1 MTHEEFIVE
10 VAKRLGWAEEK
21 TSGIVGTI
29 IDVVST
35 ELKMNNPVIIDHFGT
50 LKTDIQSEYILVNPE
65 TKERHLMPPAVEIIF
80 DVLSLENGEDSL
92 PDAGFIP
99 DEVLYNEVNS
109 AFSQFEPTLLNE
121 GVQFSGIFEIVDGGQ
136 EEETGIEI
144 PELSHLEDEQILL
157 SEDIFQSEPQLEP
170 ELEVEGPFMS
180 DEPVEKELIPQIQ
193 SADVELSPP
202 RYRSHRKMRHNKKI
216 PSVWIP
222 IAGGVAIVVA
232 ALFFFKGDGN
242 R

>member
-1 MTHEEFIVE
+1 MTHEEFIAE
-10 VAKRLGWAEEK
+10 VTRRLGWPEER

-29 IDVVST
+29 IDVVSA

-50 LKTDIQSEYILVNPE
+50 LKTDIQPEYILVNPE

-80 DVLSLENGEDSL
+80 DGLPSENGEDSL
-92 PDAGFIP
+92 ANVGFTP
-99 DEVLYNEVNS
+99 DEALYNEVNS

-121 GVQFSGIFEIVDGGQ
+121 GVQFSGISEIVDGGQ
-136 EEETGIEI
+136 EEELKVE
-144 PELSHLEDEQILL
+144 
-157 SEDIFQSEPQLEP
+157 EPF
-170 ELEVEGPFMS
+170 VS
-180 DEPVEKELIPQIQ
+180 DKPGEKELIPQMQ

-242 R
+242 S